1 MYTLKHMDDAAYIA
15 RLRREGELMA
25 AAAERADL
33 DAPVP
38 TCPGWTVRDLVRHMG
53 LVHRWAAAHIVR
65 RLTKPLD
72 ESEDLIGEWPDDA
85 ALAAWFRDGF
95 ASLASAL
102 EDAEPDMVCW
112 TFLPA
117 PSSRAHWA
125 RRQAHETGI
134 HRVDTELG
142 AGEPITPFSPDFAAD
157 GIEEMLFAF
166 LGSQRGK
173 PRSGPP
179 RTLHLHA
186 TDTNGEWLTRIAP
199 EAITTTREHADADCT
214 VRGSASDLHMLLW
227 NRLSPDDLEVE
238 GDRAVLGL
246 WRESVKVSWD

>member
-1 MYTLKHMDDAAYIA
+1 MDDDAYIDC
-15 RLRREGELMA
+15 LRREGELMA
-25 AAAERADL
+25 AAAARADL

-38 TCPGWTVRDLVRHMG
+38 TCPGWTVRDLVRHVG

-72 ESEDLIGEWPDDA
+72 ESEDLIGEWPDNSG
-85 ALAAWFRDGF
+85 LVNWFRDGH
-95 ASLASAL
+95 SQLVSAL
-102 EDAEPDMVCW
+102 EDSEPDMVCW

-117 PSSRAHWA
+117 PSPRAHWA

-134 HRVDTELG
+134 HRVDAEIG
-142 AGEPITPFSPDFAAD
+142 AGGPITPISPAFAAD

-166 LGSQRGK
+166 LGSQGGK

-186 TDTNGEWLTRIAP
+186 SDVDGEWLTRIAP
-199 EAITTTREHADADCT
+199 EAITTTREQGDADCT
-214 VRGSASDLHMLLW
+214 VRGPLSDLHMLLW
-227 NRLSPDDLEVE
+227 NRLSPDELEVE
-238 GDRAVLGL
+238 GDRAVLDL
-246 WRESVKVSWD
+246 WRESVKVTWD